1 MIPQREL
8 TYSDELEVVNMPS
21 LTYKINYEKN
31 RIEGITDEIEAVEQA
46 INIMLETSRYSE
58 KVLPDWYGHEL
69 YSLIG
74 QDRFYI
80 ESEVERMIK
89 DTLFTDDRITE
100 IKDFVISD
108 GDDKD
113 SILVRFTAVTTF
125 GEIGVKKVV
134 AM

>member
-8 TYSDELEVVNMPS
+8 TYSDELKVVNMPS

-31 RIEGITDEIEAVEQA
+31 RIEGITDEMEAVEQA

-89 DTLFTDDRITE
+89 DGLSVDDRIVE
-100 IKDFVISD
+100 MSDFIISD
-108 GDDKD
+108 GEERD
-113 SILVRFTAVTTF
+113 SIIVKFTVTTIF
-125 GEIGVKKVV
+125 GDIDIEKAV
-134 AM
+134 AI